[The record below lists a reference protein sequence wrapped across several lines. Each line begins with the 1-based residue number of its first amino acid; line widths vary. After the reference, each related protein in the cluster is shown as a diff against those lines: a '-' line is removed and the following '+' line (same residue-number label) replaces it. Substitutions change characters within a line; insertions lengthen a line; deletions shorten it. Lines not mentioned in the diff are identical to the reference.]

1 MQESP
6 RRWLRIFRA
15 ILIAAGLLAIVL
27 LGTVGLIEVIRQDT
41 IEAGDA
47 MGLERKPLGE

>member
-1 MQESP
+1 MASA
-6 RRWLRIFRA
+6 RA
-15 ILIAAGLLAIVL
+15 VLIAGGLVLLVL

-41 IEAGDA
+41 IDAGDS

>member
-1 MQESP
+1 MTDNP

-15 ILIAAGLLAIVL
+15 VLIAAGLLMFVL